1 MTASLEKIALI
12 GFGEVGQTLTK
23 NLKDAGIRDI
33 TAWDIAFASP
43 ASAQSVAAKKL
54 GVTIAKSMDE
64 ALRGQSLVIAAVT
77 AGSAEAAAAQA
88 APLME
93 KNALYADVNSVSPG
107 AKQRIGKAVAELVE
121 EGQTVILDG
130 GSTVA
135 EVAQHLQGRS
145 LQIITNSIPIA
156 QIFYD
161 SKSTEV
167 TLTGGFLYPR
177 LGVLLGPLCEQM
189 LDHVSADILIMG
201 IGGITEAGLS
211 NSNTLIVGS
220 ERKMIEVSRT
230 VIVAADH
237 SKFGR
242 NAMVHLSSLD
252 KVDLVVSDGALA
264 PKYHQLL
271 ERHKVGVVL
280 A

>member
-1 MTASLEKIALI
+1 MKATERRLRIQDLFSSEEFIDADKLRRQLRASDSTVRRDLIALEKKGL
-12 GFGEVGQTLTK
+12 
-23 NLKDAGIRDI
+23 LKRVHGGAVSLQARAEPLDSDWLSNR
-33 TAWDIAFASP
+33 FH
-43 ASAQSVAAKKL
+43 QEKL
-54 GVTIAKSMDE
+54 H
-64 ALRGQSLVIAAVT
+64 
-77 AGSAEAAAAQA
+77 
-88 APLME
+88 
-93 KNALYADVNSVSPG
+93 
-107 AKQRIGKAVAELVE
+107 IGKAVSELVE
-121 EGQTVILDG
+121 EGQTIILDG

-135 EVAQHLQGRS
+135 EVARQLQGRS

-189 LDHVSADILIMG
+189 LDHVAADILIMG

-220 ERKMIEVSRT
+220 ERKMIEVSRR

-252 KVDLVVSDGALA
+252 TVDLVVSDHALA
-264 PKYHQLL
+264 TPYRQLL
-271 ERHKVGVVL
+271 ERHEVRVVL

>member
-1 MTASLEKIALI
+1 MKATERQLKIQDLFSAEEFIDAESLCRKLRASDSTVRRDLIALEKKGL
-12 GFGEVGQTLTK
+12 
-23 NLKDAGIRDI
+23 
-33 TAWDIAFASP
+33 
-43 ASAQSVAAKKL
+43 
-54 GVTIAKSMDE
+54 
-64 ALRGQSLVIAAVT
+64 LRRVHGGAVSL
-77 AGSAEAAAAQA
+77 QA
-88 APLME
+88 HEELPDNQWLSSRFREE
-93 KNALYADVNSVSPG
+93 KE
-107 AKQRIGKAVAELVE
+107 RIGQAVSELVE
-121 EGQTVILDG
+121 EGQTLILDG

-135 EVAQHLQGRS
+135 EVARHLQGRS

-177 LGVLLGPLCEQM
+177 LGVLLGPQCEQM
-189 LDHVSADILIMG
+189 LEHVAADALIMG

-220 ERKMIEVSRT
+220 ERKMIEVSRR

-242 NAMVHLSSLD
+242 NAMVHLASLEKID
-252 KVDLVVSDGALA
+252 MVVSDQALA
-264 PKYHQLL
+264 PKYRQLL
-271 ERHKVGVVL
+271 ERHKVGLVL